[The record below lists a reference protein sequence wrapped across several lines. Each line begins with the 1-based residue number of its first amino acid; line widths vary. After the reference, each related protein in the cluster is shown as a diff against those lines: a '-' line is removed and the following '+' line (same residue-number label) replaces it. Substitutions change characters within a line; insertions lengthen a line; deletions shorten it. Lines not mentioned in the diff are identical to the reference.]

1 MADAELSALLE
12 QRAQLKI
19 AETVGRKNGRAA
31 AWYEERP
38 AEQRFVGLL
47 NQGATCYLNSL
58 VQALFMLPA
67 VREKVFSFEFDADR
81 HGAAETCVPLQLGV
95 LFARLATS
103 SLHAL
108 DTRALT
114 ASFGWSQAEA
124 FRQHDVQELLAVLFD
139 ALEKYQCDVSSAF
152 SGEMRPS
159 VRCQSCGYESARA
172 EAFRDVQLDIGES
185 GSVEDA
191 MRRYVAWERMEGEGT
206 WKCEQCGARNSAKG
220 CAFTKLPPIL
230 TLHLKRFVF
239 DMQTLRRKKLNHRVT
254 FPATLDAATLFR
266 PPPLEAD
273 GGDGD
278 DAGGDSDVYECV
290 GVLVHSDRPRGHYF
304 ALLRT
309 GEEAAAA
316 CGRRTPSRRRSRRRQ
331 PPRRRTAMRRR
342 SGGRRR
348 AGSADARRPGGGQL
362 DVVVGGGLAAAGWHE
377 FNDATVKRASVGS
390 ISAAE
395 GRGPVGRSGDSG
407 ANTRCSTNGW
417 RRPPSAPPPPVPAL
431 LALAAAEEAEAAQ
444 LRGWREAATRP
455 PADLGRRLPS
465 RRRGDAHSTRRRA
478 RRRPQQPRQAPL
490 GAPAIDGG
498 AVRRLRRWR
507 RWHFAEQPLTEAD
520 LAEARCVR
528 SSAPRAALVVE
539 WRRTSR
545 GRRRAR
551 VRRRRPA
558 DARRAARRPR
568 PRVRGA
574 ASAAA
579 ARPSRWLV
587 VRAARL

>member
-1 MADAELSALLE
+1 MRGAIGFGLDNNEMADAELSALLE

-58 VQALFMLPA
+58 VQALFMLPS

-254 FPATLDAATLFR
+254 FPATLDAASLFR

-273 GGDGD
+273 GGGDGET
-278 DAGGDSDVYECV
+278 GDVSDVYECV
-290 GVLVHSDRPRGHYF
+290 GVLVHSGTAHGGHYF

-309 GEEAAAA
+309 GEEAAVA
-316 CGRRTPSRRRSRRRQ
+316 CERPE
-331 PPRRRTAMRRR
+331 
-342 SGGRRR
+342 
-348 AGSADARRPGGGQL
+348 DA
-362 DVVVGGGLAAAGWHE
+362 
-377 FNDATVKRASVGS
+377 
-390 ISAAE
+390 I
-395 GRGPVGRSGDSG
+395 
-407 ANTRCSTNGW
+407 
-417 RRPPSAPPPPVPAL
+417 
-431 LALAAAEEAEAAQ
+431 EAAI
-444 LRGWREAATRP
+444 E
-455 PADLGRRLPS
+455 
-465 RRRGDAHSTRRRA
+465 
-478 RRRPQQPRQAPL
+478 
-490 GAPAIDGG
+490 
-498 AVRRLRRWR
+498 
-507 RWHFAEQPLTEAD
+507 
-520 LAEARCVR
+520 
-528 SSAPRAALVVE
+528 
-539 WRRTSR
+539 
-545 GRRRAR
+545 
-551 VRRRRPA
+551 
-558 DARRAARRPR
+558 
-568 PRVRGA
+568 
-574 ASAAA
+574 AAA
-579 ARPSRWLV
+579 ATEAADGDAEAEW
-587 VRAARL
+587 RAAQGFEPSAA